1 MRQNVQHLK
10 ACVRRSPND
19 QKTAFGFQ
27 GGNNAKIF
35 TAFKNTIDKIS
46 QNIGILQTNFLNAM
60 AELEISEVKKRVS
73 LFDLWTAVGLVILI
87 LTMIF

>member
-1 MRQNVQHLK
+1 MTKMSTPPEKRALT
-10 ACVRRSPND
+10 SE
-19 QKTAFGFQ
+19 
-27 GGNNAKIF
+27 
-35 TAFKNTIDKIS
+35 NTIDKIS

>member
-1 MRQNVQHLK
+1 MSLLK
-10 ACVRRSPND
+10 KLSRIW
-19 QKTAFGFQ
+19 K
-27 GGNNAKIF
+27 AKKKEAEHDKNEHPPEKRAL
-35 TAFKNTIDKIS
+35 TSENTIDKIS

-73 LFDLWTAVGLVILI
+73 LFDMWIAVGLVILI